1 MFLFKKWILV
11 IIYSKVSFI
20 FCNFAGMKY
29 DSKMCETLLESHGIK
44 PTANRILVVKAL
56 AESLRPM
63 SLSELECEILSVD
76 KSSVFRVLTLLR
88 EYHLVHVIEDG
99 GDGVRYELCRSTD
112 GHEHDDDQHVHFYCE
127 ECHRTFCLTD
137 IPIPTVN
144 LPEGYVLENINYMAK
159 GRCPKCAHKKEN
171 SW

>member
-1 MFLFKKWILV
+1 
-11 IIYSKVSFI
+11 
-20 FCNFAGMKY
+20 MKY
-29 DSKMCETLLESHGIK
+29 ESKMCEALLESHGIK

-56 AESLRPM
+56 AESQRPM

-88 EYHLVHVIEDG
+88 ESHLVHVIEDG

-127 ECHRTFCLTD
+127 QCHRTFCLSD

-144 LPEGYVLENINYMAK
+144 LPEGYLLENINYMAK
-159 GRCPKCAHKKEN
+159 GLCPKCARKKVI
-171 SW
+171 SR